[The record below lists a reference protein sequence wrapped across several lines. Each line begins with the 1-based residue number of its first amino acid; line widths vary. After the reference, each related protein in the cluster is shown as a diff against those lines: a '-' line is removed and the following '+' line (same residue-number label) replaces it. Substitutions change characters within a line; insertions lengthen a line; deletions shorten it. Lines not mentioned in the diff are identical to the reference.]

1 MLKEQSV
8 FNTSSNMWTDC
19 LYCMTAKVFFVLAF
33 FNIEKFT
40 NEAMMIFVASQHF
53 KLYILYGIYDL
64 LSFWV
69 WQSWNLWRW
78 WSRMMMD
85 RTQWAETAADQLAWS
100 AVAPLRVCALVRSSY
115 SSEKYYVLLKHDII
129 YLSFSQFR

>member
-8 FNTSSNMWTDC
+8 FNSSSNMWTDC
-19 LYCMTAKVFFVLAF
+19 LYCMKAKVFFVLAF
-33 FNIEKFT
+33 FNIQKFT

-53 KLYILYGIYDL
+53 RLYILYGIYDL

-85 RTQWAETAADQLAWS
+85 RTQWAKTAADQLAWS
-100 AVAPLRVCALVRSSY
+100 AVAPLSECALVRSSY
-115 SSEKYYVLLKHDII
+115 SSEKHYVLFKHDII